1 MKFSEFLVESRVD
14 EFKSKFGKK
23 FTTPQLRKII
33 DGINPKFLDWV
44 GKNLETIN
52 FEYDFIRLTE
62 YLKQFEKISSNLPQ
76 TDINSYKSIFEL
88 EEALKNYSNKEKR
101 GYKSVQ
107 GGNLVFEN
115 DRFYVVNPLTHDAS
129 CYYGKGTKW
138 CTSTMDSDSSF
149 TKYNTDGKLFYIVD
163 KKLKTDDPYYK
174 VALLYKFDKGKSWW
188 DARDTTFS
196 KGWMIGTSELE
207 EVLDSIEV
215 YMNNEFAEQLKIWND
230 KELRLK
236 EMKRIESL
244 RIQQRRRRLENEA
257 EERRAEGEW
266 EIGFDIDD
274 LGLKAHAL
282 LRWLESVGDIEI
294 QTPQDKVRLSELEEK
309 LSELSE
315 NKEQIENNGG
325 ETNDIDSEIEEV
337 ENEIEE
343 IGDKLDVYNIIPTGG
358 FYNLQE
364 FEILGSPNLEGR
376 RYAVGDSD
384 EMRSSAEDS
393 LRGQIDDMGVS
404 AFNPSFAKNHL
415 DNEKIEQHARD
426 IYEDDVYNNPD
437 VYFDDSERE
446 ISDEQEQKIEILETK
461 IERAESSIESL
472 EDYDNSEEKIEELQ
486 EYINEW
492 QQEIEEIQSNP
503 DGDFPSKLIDE
514 KVQELVDDATYDPES
529 FLNNMG
535 LDWENFV
542 NIDELIEDAIDT
554 DGEAHFLNSY
564 DGSSDEIEVEGT
576 LFYVM
581 RID

>member
-1 MKFSEFLVESRVD
+1 MKFSEILVESRVD

-23 FTTPQLRKII
+23 FTTPQLGKII

-76 TDINSYKSIFEL
+76 TDINSYKSIYEL

-115 DRFYVVNPLTHDAS
+115 DRFYVVNPLTHEAS

-138 CTSTMDSDSSF
+138 CTSTTDSDSNFS
-149 TKYNTDGKLFYIVD
+149 KYNSDGKLFYIVD

-196 KGWMIGTSELE
+196 KGWMIDTPELE
-207 EVLDSIEV
+207 EVLNSIEV
-215 YMNNEFAEQLKIWND
+215 YMNNEFAEQIKIWND

-236 EMKRIESL
+236 EIKRLEIL
-244 RIQQRRRRLENEA
+244 RVQQRQRRLNDEA
-257 EERRAEGEW
+257 EDRRADGEW
-266 EIGFDIDD
+266 ELGPNIDET
-274 LGLKAHAL
+274 GLKAHAL
-282 LRWLESVGDIEI
+282 LRWLEDVGDLEI
-294 QTPQDKVRLSELEEK
+294 QTSQDKVRLSELDEK
-309 LSELSE
+309 LNELSDT
-315 NKEQIENNGG
+315 KTRLENNG
-325 ETNDIDSEIEEV
+325 EDTQEVDFEIEEV
-337 ENEIEE
+337 ENEIDE
-343 IGDKLDVYNIIPTGG
+343 IGNKLDVYNIIPTGG
-358 FYNLQE
+358 FYDLQE
-364 FEILGSPNLEGR
+364 FEIVGSPNLEGR
-376 RYAVGDSD
+376 RYAVGTSD
-384 EMRSSAEDS
+384 DMRSSAEDS
-393 LRGQIDDMGVS
+393 LRSQIDDMGVS

-415 DNEKIEQHARD
+415 DIEKIEQYAKD
-426 IYEDDVYNNPD
+426 IFDDDVYNNPE

-446 ISDEQEQKIEILETK
+446 LSDEQEQKIEILENK
-461 IERAESSIESL
+461 IEKAESSIELLEDFEDSQEKIQEL
-472 EDYDNSEEKIEELQ
+472 EDYIDD
-486 EYINEW
+486 W
-492 QQEIEEIQSNP
+492 QQDIESIKSNP
-503 DGDFPSKLIDE
+503 EGDFPTEIVDE
-514 KVQELVDDATYDPES
+514 KVQELVDDAINDPES

-542 NIDELIEDAIDT
+542 DVDELIEDAIDT

-564 DGSSDEIEVEGT
+564 DGSSDEIDVEGT

>member
-1 MKFSEFLVESRVD
+1 MKFSKILVESRVD
-14 EFKSKFGKK
+14 EFKSKYGRK
-23 FTTPQLRKII
+23 FNENQIARII
-33 DGINPKFLDWV
+33 DNVQTKFLDWV

-52 FEYDFIRLTE
+52 FEDNFRNAIQ
-62 YLKQFEKISSNLPQ
+62 YLREFEKISSNLPQ
-76 TDINSYKSIFEL
+76 TDINSYNSVSEL
-88 EEALKNYSNKEKR
+88 GKALDTYSKKEKR
-101 GYKSVQ
+101 NYKPVQ

-115 DRFYVVNPLTHDAS
+115 DRFYVVNPLTHEAS

-138 CTSTMDSDSSF
+138 CTSTTDSDSNFS
-149 TKYNTDGKLFYIVD
+149 KYNSDGKLFYIVD

-196 KGWMIGTSELE
+196 KGWMIGTPELE
-207 EVLDSIEV
+207 EVVDAIDV
-215 YMNNEFAEQLKIWND
+215 YMSNEFEEQLKIWND
-230 KELRLK
+230 KELRQK
-236 EMKRIESL
+236 EMRRLETL
-244 RIQQRRRRLENEA
+244 RIQQRQRRLENEA
-257 EERRAEGEW
+257 EERRADGEW
-266 EIGFDIDD
+266 EIGPDIDQT
-274 LGLKAHAL
+274 GLKAHAL
-282 LRWLESVGDIEI
+282 LRWLESVGDLEI

-315 NKEQIENNGG
+315 TKSQMENNGE
-325 ETNDIDSEIEEV
+325 ETDDIDSEIENIED
-337 ENEIEE
+337 EIDE
-343 IGDKLDVYNIIPTGG
+343 IGNKIDVYNIIPTGG
-358 FYNLQE
+358 FYDLQE
-364 FEILGSPNLEGR
+364 FEIVGSPNLEGR

-384 EMRSSAEDS
+384 DMRSSAEDS
-393 LRGQIDDMGVS
+393 LRSQIDDMGVS

-415 DNEKIEQHARD
+415 DTEKIEDYAKD
-426 IYEDDVYNNPD
+426 VYEDDVYNNPD

-446 ISDEQEQKIEILETK
+446 LSDEQEQKIEILEGK

-472 EDYDNSEEKIEELQ
+472 EEFEETEEKIEELR
-486 EYINEW
+486 EYIEEW
-492 QQEIEEIQSNP
+492 EQEIEETQSNP
-503 DGDFPSKLIDE
+503 DGDFPSNLIDE
-514 KVQELVDDATYDPES
+514 KVQELVDDAINDPEN

-576 LFYVM
+576 LFHVM